1 MKYLPK
7 IRWVFLIKK
16 IEMLNRI
23 VIILFF
29 ITSSLLSN
37 AQGIVEGTIIDS
49 LSTEPIPFARV
60 KVEGQNAGANTDFDG
75 NYKVK
80 LPAGE
85 YVLVFSMSM
94 DGYVPVKKSITVID
108 GQEINLSVQLHKSK
122 SVQQIET
129 MQVVHVKTEG
139 AQSIE
144 ADDARRR
151 EAKGSSDGMSKEQIQ
166 NTGASSA
173 VEAVQMVPGLSI
185 EDGKSVYVRGLGDR
199 YSKTILNGMVIPGLD
214 PDRNSVQMDIFPSTI
229 IDNITVYKTFTPNL
243 AGDFTGGLVDI
254 TTTDF
259 PSEKTIYFK
268 AGLGYNTQ
276 TTFNKDY
283 ISYKGGKYDFLG
295 FDDGTRA
302 MPVSKAKKF
311 SDPTQGDISLTRAT
325 NSFGKVMAT
334 EKAANFLNQNYAF
347 SLGDRFSKQ
356 RKNRGDL
363 NYGYN
368 FVLNYR
374 NSHRFYQDAQFNE
387 YRKDPDASVTEIYRD
402 RTSTGDVAENNVLWT
417 ALLGQS
423 IKFNQS
429 KISLT
434 LFHTQ
439 NGMSSASSLRQV
451 NDESNPATLVKQNL
465 TFTQRSVSNLN
476 INGRHFIGKSRKWR
490 MDWKL
495 SPTYSKIDDP
505 DIRST
510 VLEEVTD
517 ANGEVSYALTQSV
530 GAEIRRIYRNLS
542 EYNVSGRIDFK
553 YSFVPWDSLKSE
565 ISFGALNT
573 YKHRNYEVYDFIFD
587 VENAFRYSEDPNWY
601 FESDNIW
608 NPTTDQGTYVQGER
622 QLANSFEASQNVTGA
637 YVMNDLPLTKRFNA
651 TYGVR
656 VEKAVNHYTGQNNVG
671 DVKYVN
677 KVVLDEI
684 NVLPSVNLV
693 YKIEKKGDS
702 LRRKSFTNIRAGY
715 SSTVARPSFK
725 EKSISQIYDP
735 IQGRRYNGNI
745 DLKQTTIHNVDLRW
759 EYFYGRT
766 ELISVS
772 AFYKKF
778 IDPIEVIANVAAP
791 NEVQP
796 INAGIA
802 DLYGAEIEI
811 RKAIGFANNDNVNLV
826 IGTNLTLVYSQID
839 MRKVKMNVGGVE
851 YTEQE
856 IRSLNAREGEDVG
869 NFRPM
874 YGQSPYIINAFLNF
888 SNSKLGLT
896 FNSSYNVQGK
906 KLAVIGVG
914 GLPDVY
920 EQPFHSLNM
929 KITKTIGAD
938 RNWKVGLQAKNILM
952 STRLKMYESYNS
964 TSQIYSSM
972 YQGMTITGSVSF
984 LLKGKKK
991 R

>member
-1 MKYLPK
+1 MLKR
-7 IRWVFLIKK
+7 IVFLSLVLTSVFNS
-16 IEMLNRI
+16 EAQSI
-23 VIILFF
+23 V
-29 ITSSLLSN
+29 
-37 AQGIVEGTIIDS
+37 QGTVIDS
-49 LSTEPIPFARV
+49 LSAEPIPFARV
-60 KVEGQNAGANTDFDG
+60 KVEGQNNGANTDFDG
-75 NYKVK
+75 KYQLK
-80 LPAGE
+80 LAPGK
-85 YVLVFSMSM
+85 YTLIFSMSM
-94 DGYVPVKKSITVID
+94 DGYLPVKRIVTVK
-108 GQEINLSVQLHKSK
+108 ENEKINLHIQLQKSK
-122 SVQQIET
+122 AVQQIEV

-139 AQSIE
+139 AKSIE

-151 EAKGSSDGMSKEQIQ
+151 EAKGASDGMSKEQIQ

-199 YSKTILNGMVIPGLD
+199 YSKTILNGMEIPGLD
-214 PDRNSVQMDIFPSTI
+214 PDRNSVQMDIFPSTV

-243 AGDFTGGLVDI
+243 MGDFTGGLVDI
-254 TTTDF
+254 TTTDY
-259 PSEKTIYFK
+259 PSERTLYFK

-276 TTFNKDY
+276 ATFNKNY
-283 ISYKGGKYDFLG
+283 ISYKGGKLDFLG

-302 MPVSKAKKF
+302 MPVSKTQKF
-311 SDPTQGDISLTRAT
+311 SDPVMGDPNLTRAT

-334 EKAANFLNQNYAF
+334 EKAANFLDQNYAF
-347 SLGDRFSKQ
+347 SLGNRFSFG
-356 RKNRGDL
+356 RKEKKSL

-374 NSHRFYQDAQFNE
+374 NTHRFYENAEFNE
-387 YRKDPDASVTEIYRD
+387 YRKEPDASITNLYRD
-402 RTSTGDVAENNVLWT
+402 RSSVGDVAENNVLWT
-417 ALLGQS
+417 ALLAQS
-423 IKFNQS
+423 INFNQS

-439 NGMSSASSLRQV
+439 NGISSASNLRQV

-465 TFTQRSVSNLN
+465 TYTQRSVSNVNLS
-476 INGRHFIGKSRKWR
+476 GRHFIGKARKWK

-510 VLEEVTD
+510 VLEEITD
-517 ANGEVSYALTQSV
+517 VNGDVSYALTQSV

-542 EYNVSGRIDFK
+542 EFNVSARFDFT
-553 YSFVPWDSLKSE
+553 YSFTQWDSLKSE

-587 VENAFRYSEDPNWY
+587 VENPFRYSDDPNWY
-601 FESDNIW
+601 FQSENIW
-608 NPTTDQGTYVQGER
+608 NPVTDRGTFVQGER
-622 QLANSFEASQNVTGA
+622 QLANSFNASQNVTGA
-637 YVMNDLPLTKRFNA
+637 YVMNDLPLSKRFKA

-671 DVKYVN
+671 DVKYN
-677 KVVLDEI
+677 NQVVLDEI
-684 NVLPSVNLV
+684 NFLPSVNLV
-693 YKIEKKGDS
+693 YKIEKRGDS
-702 LRRKSFTNIRAGY
+702 IRSKSFTNIRAGY

-745 DLKQTTIHNVDLRW
+745 DLKQTRIHNLDLRW

-772 AFYKKF
+772 AFYKRF

-791 NEVQP
+791 SEVQP

-811 RKAIGFANNDNVNLV
+811 RKAIGFKQNKNINLV
-826 IGTNLTLVYSQID
+826 VGTNLTLVYSQID
-839 MRKVKMNVGGVE
+839 MNKVTMNVGGVD
-851 YTEQE
+851 YTEKE
-856 IRSLNAREGEDVG
+856 IRQMNAREGEVISDY
-869 NFRPM
+869 RPM
-874 YGQSPYIINAFLNF
+874 YGQSPFVVNAFINF
-888 SNSKLGLT
+888 SNAKLGLT
-896 FNSSYNVQGK
+896 YNMSYNVQGK

-929 KITKTIGAD
+929 KVAKTVGENG
-938 RNWKVGLQAKNILM
+938 NWKVGLQAKNILM
-952 STRLKMYESYNS
+952 NTTRRMYESYNA
-964 TSQIYSSM
+964 TSQVYSSI

-984 LLKGKKK
+984 LLRGRKK
-991 R
+991 

>member
-1 MKYLPK
+1 
-7 IRWVFLIKK
+7 
-16 IEMLNRI
+16 MLNKII
-23 VIILFF
+23 VLLFVL
-29 ITSSLLSN
+29 SLSMLAN
-37 AQGIVEGTIIDS
+37 AQGFVQGTVVDS
-49 LSTEPIPFARV
+49 LNNEPIPFARV
-60 KVEGQNAGANTDFDG
+60 KVEGINNGANTDFDG
-75 NYKVK
+75 QYQIK
-80 LPAGE
+80 LPAGK
-85 YVLVFSMSM
+85 YTLVFSMSM
-94 DGYVPVKKSITVID
+94 DGYNPIKREVIIKD
-108 GQEINLSVQLHKSK
+108 GEKIDLHILLQKDK
-122 SVQQIET
+122 SVQQLAVID
-129 MQVVHVKTEG
+129 VVHVKTEG
-139 AQSIE
+139 AKSIE
-144 ADDARRR
+144 ADDVRRR
-151 EAKGSSDGMSKEQIQ
+151 EAKGASDGMSKEQIQ

-199 YSKTILNGMVIPGLD
+199 YSKTILNGMEIPGLD

-259 PSEKTIYFK
+259 PAERTLYFK

-276 TTFNKDY
+276 STFNKNY
-283 ISYKGGKYDFLG
+283 ISYQGGSLDFLG

-302 MPVSKAKKF
+302 MPVSKTQKF
-311 SDPTQGDISLTRAT
+311 ADPVMGDPSLTRAT

-334 EKAANFLNQNYAF
+334 EKSGNFLDQNYAF
-347 SLGDRFSKQ
+347 TLGNRFVLERNEKSK
-356 RKNRGDL
+356 L

-374 NSHRFYQDAQFNE
+374 NTHRFYEDAEFNE
-387 YRKDPDASVTEIYRD
+387 YRKDPNATITELYRD
-402 RTSTGDVAENNVLWT
+402 RSSRGDVAENNVLWT

-439 NGMSSASSLRQV
+439 NGMSSASYLRQI

-465 TFTQRSVSNLN
+465 TYTQRSVSNVNL
-476 INGRHFIGKSRKWR
+476 NGRHYIGKSRKWK

-510 VLEEVTD
+510 ILEEITD
-517 ANGEVSYALTQSV
+517 VNGNVSYALTQSV

-542 EYNVSGRIDFK
+542 EYNVSGRVDMT
-553 YSFVPWDSLKSE
+553 YSFTQWDSLKSE
-565 ISFGALNT
+565 LSFGVLNT
-573 YKHRNYEVYDFIFD
+573 FKHRNYEVYDFIFD
-587 VENAFRYSEDPNWY
+587 VENPFRYSDDPNWY
-601 FESDNIW
+601 FQSENIW
-608 NPTTDQGTYVQGER
+608 NTTTDQGTFVQGER

-637 YVMNDLPLTKRFNA
+637 YVMNDLPLTKRFKA

-656 VEKAVNHYTGQNNVG
+656 VEKAINRYTGQNNVG
-671 DVKYVN
+671 DVKYN
-677 KVVLDEI
+677 NQVVLDEI

-693 YKIEKKGDS
+693 YKIEKRGDS
-702 LRRKSFTNIRAGY
+702 IRRKTYTNIRAGY

-745 DLKQTTIHNVDLRW
+745 DLKQTTIHNMDLRW
-759 EYFYGRT
+759 EHFYGRT

-772 AFYKKF
+772 AFYKRF

-811 RKAIGFANNDNVNLV
+811 RKAIGFQQNKNIRFVV
-826 IGTNLTLVYSQID
+826 GSNLTLVYSRID
-839 MRKVKMNVGGVE
+839 MTKVKMNVGGVE

-856 IRSLNAREGEDVG
+856 IRTMNAREGEVIDKY
-869 NFRPM
+869 RPM
-874 YGQSPYIINAFLNF
+874 YGQSPYIVNAFINF
-888 SNSKLGLT
+888 SNAKLGLT
-896 FNSSYNVQGK
+896 FNASYNVQGK

-920 EQPFHSLNM
+920 EKPFHSLNM
-929 KITKTIGAD
+929 KVSKTVGENN
-938 RNWKVGLQAKNILM
+938 NWKLGLQAKNILM
-952 STRLKMYESYNS
+952 STRTKLYESYNAQ
-964 TSQIYSSM
+964 SQIYSSM
-972 YQGMTITGSVSF
+972 YQGMTITGSISF
-984 LLKGKKK
+984 LLKGNKKS
-991 R
+991 

>member
-1 MKYLPK
+1 
-7 IRWVFLIKK
+7 
-16 IEMLNRI
+16 MLNRI
-23 VIILFF
+23 IILL
-29 ITSSLLSN
+29 IVLTSGMYANS
-37 AQGIVEGTIIDS
+37 QGFVDGTVLDS
-49 LSTEPIPFARV
+49 LNNEPIPFARV
-60 KVEGQNAGANTDFDG
+60 KVEGMNNGANTDFDG
-75 NYKVK
+75 KYQIK
-80 LPAGE
+80 LPAGD
-85 YVLVFSMSM
+85 YTLVFSMSM
-94 DGYVPVKKSITVID
+94 EGYNPIKRKVTILEGEKHH
-108 GQEINLSVQLHKSK
+108 LHILLQKSK
-122 SVQQIET
+122 AVQQLAV

-139 AQSIE
+139 AKSIA
-144 ADDARRR
+144 ADDVRRR
-151 EAKGSSDGMSKEQIQ
+151 EAKGTSDGMSKEQIQ

-199 YSKTILNGMVIPGLD
+199 YSKTILNGMEIPGLD

-254 TTTDF
+254 TTSDY
-259 PSEKTIYFK
+259 PSERTVYFK
-268 AGLGYNTQ
+268 AALGYNTQ
-276 TTFNKDY
+276 ATYNKNY
-283 ISYKGGKYDFLG
+283 ISYQGGKLDFIG

-302 MPVSKAKKF
+302 MPVSKTQKF
-311 SDPTQGDISLTRAT
+311 SDPVQGDISLTRAT

-334 EKAANFLNQNYAF
+334 EKSANFLNQNYTF
-347 SLGDRFSKQ
+347 SLGNRFGLKSK
-356 RKNRGDL
+356 KKSNVD
-363 NYGYN
+363 YGYN
-368 FVLNYR
+368 FVMNYR
-374 NSHRFYQDAQFNE
+374 NTHRFYENAEFNE
-387 YRKDPDASVTEIYRD
+387 YRKDPNSSITELYRD
-402 RTSTGDVAENNVLWT
+402 RSSTGEVAENNVLWT

-423 IKFNQS
+423 FKFNQS

-439 NGMSSASSLRQV
+439 NGMSSASNLRQI

-465 TFTQRSVSNLN
+465 TFTQRSVSNVN
-476 INGRHFIGKSRKWR
+476 VNGRHFIGKNKKWK

-517 ANGEVSYALTQSV
+517 ENGDISYALTQSV

-542 EYNVSGRIDFK
+542 ELNVSGRFDLT
-553 YSFVPWDSLKSE
+553 YSFTQWDSLKSE

-573 YKHRNYEVYDFIFD
+573 FKHRNYEVYDFIFN
-587 VENAFRYSEDPNWY
+587 VEEPFRYSDDPNWY
-601 FESDNIW
+601 FQSQNIW
-608 NPTTDQGTYVQGER
+608 NPTTDSGTYVQGER
-622 QLANSFEASQNVTGA
+622 QLANSFDATQNVTGA
-637 YVMNDLPLTKRFNA
+637 YVMNDLPLSKRFKA

-677 KVVLDEI
+677 QVVLDEI

-693 YKIEKKGDS
+693 YKIEKSGDS
-702 LRRKSFTNIRAGY
+702 TRRKSFTNIRAGY

-745 DLKQTTIHNVDLRW
+745 DLKQTTIHNMDLRW
-759 EYFYGRT
+759 EFFYGRT

-772 AFYKKF
+772 AFYKRF

-802 DLYGAEIEI
+802 DLYGAEIEF
-811 RKAIGFANNDNVNLV
+811 RKAIGFAKNENVNLV
-826 IGTNLTLVYSQID
+826 VGSNLTLVYSQID

-856 IRSLNAREGEDVG
+856 IRTLNARDGEIVG
-869 NFRPM
+869 NYRPM
-874 YGQSPYIINAFLNF
+874 YGQSPFIVNAFVNF
-888 SNSKLGLT
+888 SNAKLGLT
-896 FNSSYNVQGK
+896 FNASYNVQGK

-920 EQPFHSLNM
+920 EQSFHSLNM
-929 KITKTIGAD
+929 KVSKTVGEND
-938 RNWKVGLQAKNILM
+938 NWKLGLQAKNILM
-952 STRLKMYESYNS
+952 NTRRKMYESYNA
-964 TSQIYSSM
+964 TSQVYSSM
-972 YQGMTITGSVSF
+972 YQGVTITGSVSF

-991 R
+991 

>member
-1 MKYLPK
+1 
-7 IRWVFLIKK
+7 
-16 IEMLNRI
+16 MLNRI
-23 VIILFF
+23 IVLLIVLSSGFLANGQGF
-29 ITSSLLSN
+29 I
-37 AQGIVEGTIIDS
+37 GGTVLDS
-49 LSTEPIPFARV
+49 LNSEPIPFTRV
-60 KVEGQNAGANTDFDG
+60 KVEGINNGANTDFDG
-75 NYKVK
+75 KYQIK
-80 LPAGE
+80 LAEGD
-85 YVLVFSMSM
+85 YVLIFSMSVEGYNSIKRKITIV
-94 DGYVPVKKSITVID
+94 DGEKND
-108 GQEINLSVQLHKSK
+108 LHVLLQKSK
-122 SVQQIET
+122 AVQQLAV
-129 MQVVHVKTEG
+129 MQVVHLKTEG
-139 AQSIE
+139 AKSIE

-199 YSKTILNGMVIPGLD
+199 YSKTILNGMEIPGLD
-214 PDRNSVQMDIFPSTI
+214 PDRNSVQMDIFPATI

-243 AGDFTGGLVDI
+243 SGDFTGGLVDI

-259 PSEKTIYFK
+259 PARKTIYFK

-276 TTFNKDY
+276 ATFNKDY
-283 ISYKGGKYDFLG
+283 ISYQGGKYDFLG

-302 MPVSKAKKF
+302 MPVSKTQKF
-311 SDPTQGDISLTRAT
+311 SDPVMGDASLTRAT

-334 EKAANFLNQNYAF
+334 EKSTNFLNQNYAF
-347 SLGDRFSKQ
+347 SLGDRFVKQ
-356 RKNRGDL
+356 RKEKSEL

-374 NSHRFYQDAQFNE
+374 NTHRFYQDAEFSE
-387 YRKDPDASVTEIYRD
+387 YRKDPNSSVTELYRD
-402 RTSTGDVAENNVLWT
+402 RTSKGDVAENNVLWT

-423 IKFNQS
+423 VSFKQS
-429 KISLT
+429 KIALT

-439 NGMSSASSLRQV
+439 NGMSSASNLRQI
-451 NDESNPATLVKQNL
+451 NSESNPATLVKQNL

-476 INGRHFIGKSRKWR
+476 LNGRHFIGNSRKWKL
-490 MDWKL
+490 DWKI

-517 ANGEVSYALTQSV
+517 ANGDVSYGLTQSV

-542 EYNVSGRIDFK
+542 EFNVSGRFDLT
-553 YSFVPWDSLKSE
+553 YSFNQWDSLKSE

-573 YKHRNYEVYDFIFD
+573 FKHRNYEVYDFIFD
-587 VENAFRYSEDPNWY
+587 VEDPFRYSNDPDWY
-601 FESDNIW
+601 FQTDNIW
-608 NPTTDQGTYVQGER
+608 NTTTDRGTYVQGER

-637 YVMNDLPLTKRFNA
+637 YVMNDLPLTKRFKA

-656 VEKAVNHYTGQNNVG
+656 VERAVNHYTGQNNVG
-671 DVKYVN
+671 NVKYN
-677 KVVLDEI
+677 NEVVLDEI
-684 NVLPSVNLV
+684 NVLPSINLV

-702 LRRKSFTNIRAGY
+702 THLKKFTNIRAGY

-745 DLKQTTIHNVDLRW
+745 DLKQTSIHNLDLRW

-772 AFYKKF
+772 AFYKRF

-802 DLYGAEIEI
+802 NLYGAEIEI
-811 RKAIGFANNDNVNLV
+811 RKAVGFAQNDNIRFVV
-826 IGTNLTLVYSQID
+826 GSNLTLVYSQID
-839 MRKVKMNVGGVE
+839 MRKVKMDVGGVE
-851 YTEQE
+851 FSEQE
-856 IRSLNAREGEDVG
+856 IRAMNAREGEDVG
-869 NFRPM
+869 NYRPM
-874 YGQSPYIINAFLNF
+874 YGQSPFIVNAFVNF
-888 SNSKLGLT
+888 SNKKLGLS
-896 FNSSYNVQGK
+896 FNASYNVQGK

-914 GLPDVY
+914 SLPDVY
-920 EQPFHSLNM
+920 EQSFHSLNM
-929 KITKTIGAD
+929 KITKTVGENE
-938 RNWKVGLQAKNILM
+938 NWKVGLQAKNILM
-952 STRLKMYESYNS
+952 SKRIKKYESFNA
-964 TSQIYSSM
+964 TDQIYSSM

-984 LLKGKKK
+984 LLKGKK
-991 R
+991 